1 MLIDKSTFP
10 FVAIDSMNDV
20 HFEEVDLINEVGELI
35 SARASDKENEDQLSS
50 KLDELLVHIQDHF
63 AIEQKRMVAYGFPAY
78 PVHKAE
84 HDQVLQELTDLHGQ
98 WKETGDSKPVENYIQ
113 NVLPN
118 WMVEHVS
125 TLDTVTSQ
133 YIKSRMEDET

>member
-10 FVAIDSMNDV
+10 LVAIDSMNDV

-35 SARASDKENEDQLSS
+35 SMRALDQDNADQLSS

-63 AIEQKRMVAYGFPAY
+63 AIEQTRMAAYDFPAY
-78 PVHKAE
+78 PIHKAE
-84 HDQVLQELTDLHGQ
+84 HDQVLHELTDLYGQ
-98 WKETGDSKPVENYIQ
+98 WKKTGHSKSVENYIQ
-113 NVLPN
+113 NVLPK

-133 YIKSRMEDET
+133 YIKSRMEDQG